1 MSITTIK
8 NPMEIFQQEAPEVAK
23 AFDGLIQS
31 IIASKGLDEKTK
43 QLVYIALKA
52 AQGDETAVKF
62 HAVMAKMLGATKA
75 EVADAILM
83 TLTVSGIKGV
93 VTCLPGAIKLFEEN
107 NQ

>member
-1 MSITTIK
+1 M

-31 IIASKGLDEKTK
+31 IIDSKGLDEKIK
-43 QLVYIALKA
+43 QLIYIAMKA

-62 HAVMAKMLGATKA
+62 HVQTAIKLGATKR
-75 EVADAILM
+75 EIVDAILI

-93 VTCLPGAIKLFEEN
+93 VTCLPGAVKQFEEN
-107 NQ
+107 FSKN